1 MASEESGGCG
11 CAVVLALLIY
21 VFIDYEIQNNFVGGV
36 SAWVV
41 IGILIVVALV
51 LGLGGAVIGFIKD
64 LFD

>member
-1 MASEESGGCG
+1 MGSEENSGCG

-21 VFIDYEIQNNFVGGV
+21 TFIDYEIKSNNAGGF

-51 LGLGGAVIGFIKD
+51 IGLGSAIIELIKD
-64 LFD
+64 IFS

>member
-1 MASEESGGCG
+1 MASEESSGCG

-41 IGILIVVALV
+41 IGILIVIALV

>member
-11 CAVVLALLIY
+11 CAVVLALLSY

>member
-1 MASEESGGCG
+1 MASEENSG

-21 VFIDYEIQNNFVGGV
+21 AFIDYEIKSNNAGGF

-51 LGLGGAVIGFIKD
+51 IGLGGAIIGFIKD

>member
-1 MASEESGGCG
+1 MASEESSGCG

>member
-1 MASEESGGCG
+1 MASEESSGCG
-11 CAVVLALLIY
+11 CAVILALLIY